1 MPDLA
6 SLAPC
11 LLPECTDACHAATA
25 QEFPTAAAS
34 KLLGQPLDEHEVATL
49 KEMAARHHHADF
61 RRRAL
66 GLLALNRG
74 YKVVQ
79 ICDMLQ
85 VSDQPLYNWAKGWRD
100 KGLVG
105 ILDGHKGGAP
115 RKLTAQLL
123 DQAALI
129 ASEQSLSLGEI
140 AQQLRQRCPDAPQFS
155 LSRLS
160 VGLKARGL
168 SYKRGRRSLKKSAMP
183 ENSNA

>member
-1 MPDLA
+1 MTDTAPTPAGSSCGPVDTFEADAA
-6 SLAPC
+6 SAI
-11 LLPECTDACHAATA
+11 CTAR
-25 QEFPTAAAS
+25 PS
-34 KLLGQPLDEHEVATL
+34 KLLGKPLDEHEIATL
-49 KEMAARHHHADF
+49 QEMAARHHYADF

-66 GLLALNRG
+66 GLLALHRG
-74 YKVVQ
+74 HKVAH
-79 ICDMLQ
+79 ICDLLQ

-183 ENSNA
+183 ANSNA

>member
-11 LLPECTDACHAATA
+11 SLPECTDACHAATA
-25 QEFPTAAAS
+25 QELPTACAS

-85 VSDQPLYNWAKGWRD
+85 VSDQPLYNWAKGWRE

-105 ILDGHKGGAP
+105 ILGGHKGGAP

-123 DQAALI
+123 DEAAQI

-140 AQQLRQRCPDAPQFS
+140 AQQLRQRHPDAPQFS

-160 VGLKARGL
+160 VWLRARGW
-168 SYKRGRRSLKKSAMP
+168 SYKRGRKSLKKSAMP
-183 ENSNA
+183 ANLNE